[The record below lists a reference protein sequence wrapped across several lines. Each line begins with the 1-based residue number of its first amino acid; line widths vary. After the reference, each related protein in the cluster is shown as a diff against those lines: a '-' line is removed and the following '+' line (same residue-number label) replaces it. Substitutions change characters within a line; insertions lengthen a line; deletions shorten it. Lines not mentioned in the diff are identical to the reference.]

1 MRKGGIDAL
10 DDAFAALGAARSWRT
25 SDHRRIARHER
36 YPREGRLYV

>member
-1 MRKGGIDAL
+1 MRNGGVERIA
-10 DDAFAALGAARSWRT
+10 AVAALGAARSRRT